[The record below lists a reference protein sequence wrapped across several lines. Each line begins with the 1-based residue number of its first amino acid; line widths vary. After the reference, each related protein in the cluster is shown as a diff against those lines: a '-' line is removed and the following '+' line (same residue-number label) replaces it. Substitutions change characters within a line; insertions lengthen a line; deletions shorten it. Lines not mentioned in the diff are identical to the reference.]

1 MMTLLGICSWVC
13 GCQRMTLSRFFVIW
27 RGLMRM
33 VEIRDFRYESKR
45 VNLDAVWF
53 CPEFGLFR
61 GFFFGMLHP
70 SFEEQNSWSIICELV
85 LLSGIGRSILGVL
98 PQRKT
103 SVECSDE
110 CVLVRMKER
119 TLVKRK

>member
-1 MMTLLGICSWVC
+1 
-13 GCQRMTLSRFFVIW
+13 
-27 RGLMRM
+27 M
-33 VEIRDFRYESKR
+33 VEIRDSAVKAFR
-45 VNLDAVWF
+45 VNLDAVRF
-53 CPEFGLFR
+53 RPEIGLFR

-70 SFEEQNSWSIICELV
+70 SFEERNRWSIICELV
-85 LLSGIGRSILGVL
+85 LLSGDGGSILGVL

-119 TLVKRK
+119 TFVKRK